1 MLLLRDD
8 SRIEARRHTTGLEK
22 KALWILGGA
31 VTPQWFR
38 PVVGFAVAVIGSDK
52 DADGRS
58 VFFVIPDHR
67 CRSAAISV
75 VLLLPHRKSER
86 GEAVIEDRPD
96 FVDVALLGV
105 RLVAVSSLSCGRK
118 VGVEPV
124 GDASGLVDHLRRVAS
139 GPVRGGVIGVV
150 VGGGLLAEPCR
161 RCHYSVVLLVGPQ
174 EVHEFDA
181 ARCPALFGEFESEGQ
196 QVLVVG
202 VADMVR
208 VQLSEEKSA

>member
-67 CRSAAISV
+67 CRSAAIPV

-124 GDASGLVDHLRRVAS
+124 GDASGLVEQLR
-139 GPVRGGVIGVV
+139 G
-150 VGGGLLAEPCR
+150 VGGGSVRWIAHRVVTCSAFFSEPCR
-161 RCHYSVVLLVGPQ
+161 R
-174 EVHEFDA
+174 
-181 ARCPALFGEFESEGQ
+181 
-196 QVLVVG
+196 
-202 VADMVR
+202 
-208 VQLSEEKSA
+208 

>member
-1 MLLLRDD
+1 MLLLRDY

-22 KALWILGGA
+22 KALRI
-31 VTPQWFR
+31 FR
-38 PVVGFAVAVIGSDK
+38 DTRPSLSFCRDL
-52 DADGRS
+52 
-58 VFFVIPDHR
+58 R
-67 CRSAAISV
+67 CPPS
-75 VLLLPHRKSER
+75 PHRKSER

-161 RCHYSVVLLVGPQ
+161 
-174 EVHEFDA
+174 
-181 ARCPALFGEFESEGQ
+181 
-196 QVLVVG
+196 
-202 VADMVR
+202 
-208 VQLSEEKSA
+208 

>member
-8 SRIEARRHTTGLEK
+8 SRIEARRHTSGLEK
-22 KALWILGGA
+22 KAFGILGGA
-31 VTPQWFR
+31 VTPQWLR
-38 PVVGFAVAVIGSDK
+38 PVVGFAVALIGDK

-67 CRSAAISV
+67 YRCAVIS
-75 VLLLPHRKSER
+75 LLQLLPHRKSER

-105 RLVAVSSLSCGRK
+105 WLVAVSSLSCGRK

-196 QVLVVG
+196 QVLVLG

-208 VQLSEEKSA
+208 VQLGEEKSA

>member
-1 MLLLRDD
+1 M
-8 SRIEARRHTTGLEK
+8 
-22 KALWILGGA
+22 
-31 VTPQWFR
+31 
-38 PVVGFAVAVIGSDK
+38 
-52 DADGRS
+52 
-58 VFFVIPDHR
+58 IPDHR

-75 VLLLPHRKSER
+75 VLLLPHRESER

-124 GDASGLVDHLRRVAS
+124 GDASGLVDHLWRVAS
-139 GPVRGGVIGVV
+139 GPVRGGVLGVV
-150 VGGGLLAEPCR
+150 VCAGLLSESCCR
-161 RCHYSVVLLVGPQ
+161 RHDCLVFVVDPQ

-196 QVLVVG
+196 QVLVLG

-208 VQLSEEKSA
+208 VQLGEEKSA